1 MFGAGPRLKAASYNG
16 PTGSMSLVGW
26 VDPCPRRVPG
36 LIVHRQDAEALE
48 THASRLGR
56 FRPLLLHPLFH
67 AYCRLCSQAVMG
79 AGLIKGI
86 EVDVVPAPKELTTS
100 VLSGGSV

>member
-1 MFGAGPRLKAASYNG
+1 MFRAGPRLKAAHNNG
-16 PTGSMSLVGW
+16 SVSLMGW

-36 LIVHRQDAEALE
+36 LKVHRMLRLWKLMHHDLGGFSHSPSINFF
-48 THASRLGR
+48 THTAMDCG
-56 FRPLLLHPLFH
+56 
-67 AYCRLCSQAVMG
+67 QAVMG

-100 VLSGGSV
+100 VLSGGSA